1 MPRKAR
7 VDVIRG
13 IQAVG
18 YLTEIDTTH
27 LLNLPKLTIESNLI
41 NSMAFGLGSG
51 TGLILEL
58 RMLADRPTH
67 IAEFGE
73 FELAGEAWGVDWW
86 AEEESPVYKFYTGLD
101 FPRDVVLNHRVG
113 KQGLVKPGIPMEGL
127 LLGRCQHSVPIDL
140 RPFDLAARLSIV
152 DGFQT
157 CHRGEL
163 SMRFDTEFGVALRRR
178 ASSLFEPADSI
189 YERPSRGGADL
200 ENNEPRA
207 RNLPSP
213 EGRAQRHA
221 E

>member
-67 IAEFGE
+67 IAEFGD
-73 FELAGEAWGVDWW
+73 LSSPGRPGASTGGRRKNRRSTNSTQAWIF
-86 AEEESPVYKFYTGLD
+86 PVTLY
-101 FPRDVVLNHRVG
+101 
-113 KQGLVKPGIPMEGL
+113 
-127 LLGRCQHSVPIDL
+127 
-140 RPFDLAARLSIV
+140 
-152 DGFQT
+152 
-157 CHRGEL
+157 
-163 SMRFDTEFGVALRRR
+163 
-178 ASSLFEPADSI
+178 
-189 YERPSRGGADL
+189 
-200 ENNEPRA
+200 
-207 RNLPSP
+207 
-213 EGRAQRHA
+213 
-221 E
+221 